1 MKNLFRL
8 GMVAF
13 IAISIVSCSK
23 SAMDLELNEP
33 KTTQNEETSKS
44 NPIVSTSKLGDPTPR
59 IYDFITQPIELS
71 LGDTRTAILYAGV
84 GEVAVFYV
92 IIPNDYTEESIQ
104 NAGFTLFD
112 DVTGDPIKRY
122 DMEFM
127 DNAANY
133 SLQVPEQLINHTYMF
148 AVVNL
153 EDLRDPDGTVYSPTP
168 KPVSLNASIR
178 TDNGILSLDLRH
190 AFAYI
195 Q

>member
-13 IAISIVSCSK
+13 IAISMASCSK
-23 SAMDLELNEP
+23 SAIELEP
-33 KTTQNEETSKS
+33 KEIKAVQNTGTS
-44 NPIVSTSKLGDPTPR
+44 NPVTSTSKLGDPTPR
-59 IYDFITQPIELS
+59 IYDFITQPIELA
-71 LGDTRTAILYAGV
+71 LGDIRTAILYAGV

-92 IIPNDYTEESIQ
+92 IVPADYTEQSIHS
-104 NAGFTLFD
+104 AALTLYD

-127 DNAANY
+127 DNGASY
-133 SLQVPEQLINHTYMF
+133 SLQVPEQILNHTYMF

-168 KPVSLNASIR
+168 KPVALSASIK
-178 TDNGILSLDLRH
+178 TDNGILNLDLRH